1 MTINLRQ
8 WRREM
13 LVALVQIFRTS
24 TPVIE
29 VPTMLE
35 AIGYSS
41 MDNQSKAIVDGLLAE
56 EGI

>member
-1 MTINLRQ
+1 
-8 WRREM
+8 M